1 MLVDK
6 WGSGGVGAG
15 VQLWWTWAPVAD
27 EAAPLSLRL
36 LSLPAAA
43 YGEQQ
48 RSLSA
53 AGSMGSLDAYAAAA
67 AGAAATVHLPP
78 SGIYA
83 SSCRAF
89 TWPLLAPQSQVRA
102 LVLVLMQH
110 ALVVIFTLPSW
121 AVLPS
126 LEAPSSRQTTSRS
139 ASSCFLPTDAG

>member
-1 MLVDK
+1 MGGAALVAMAATGHAAA
-6 WGSGGVGAG
+6 WLVLMAW
-15 VQLWWTWAPVAD
+15 VPVID
-27 EAAPLSLRL
+27 EAAAPPAP
-36 LSLPAAA
+36 LPAAA

-53 AGSMGSLDAYAAAA
+53 AGSIGSLDAYAAAA

-102 LVLVLMQH
+102 LVLVLALMQH
-110 ALVVIFTLPSW
+110 ALVVLFTLP
-121 AVLPS
+121 
-126 LEAPSSRQTTSRS
+126 
-139 ASSCFLPTDAG
+139 